1 MSSFETIQ
9 QAENLV
15 YQLAGSPVELTR
27 RLKQIGVRYTTTNR
41 GVVKTFILRGK
52 NINRTEIKL

>member
-1 MSSFETIQ
+1 MSSFKTIQ

-15 YQLAGSPVELTR
+15 YKLAGSPTELQR

-41 GVVKTFILRGK
+41 GFHKVFILRGE
-52 NINRTEIKL
+52 NINRTVIKL